1 MVQELQPT
9 DPRVIGPYR
18 LLRRLGKGGMGRVYL
33 GLSQAGRPVAV
44 KVIRAE
50 LAADPQF
57 RVRFRPAVAAAR
69 LVSGPF
75 TALVVD
81 ADVDAEAPWL
91 ATDYVVG
98 LSLAKAVREHGPL
111 PVDSVL
117 ALAAGLAE
125 GLSVIHAAGV
135 VHRDLKPSNVL
146 LAEDGPRVVDFGIRS
161 AAEPGSPGFMSPEQ
175 AEGGDV
181 GPSSDMF
188 SLGAVLVFAAKGQGP
203 FGSGSTDALV
213 HRVVHSP
220 PDLHRVPA
228 QVRPLVKRCLAKD
241 PSQRPAATDISALA
255 DAVKPVAGW
264 LPESITRA
272 FPRDP
277 EPAEEQAVMSW
288 EQPALPRPAAPKPPP
303 APDPQA
309 PPAPDP
315 QAPPAPDPQA
325 PRRRFWRR

>member
-1 MVQELQPT
+1 V
-9 DPRVIGPYR
+9 
-18 LLRRLGKGGMGRVYL
+18 GRVYL
-33 GLSQAGRPVAV
+33 GLSEAGRPVAV

-50 LAADPQF
+50 LAADPQV
-57 RVRFRPAVAAAR
+57 RVRFRRAVAAAR
-69 LVSGPF
+69 TVSGPF

-91 ATDYVVG
+91 ATDYVAG
-98 LSLAKAVREHGPL
+98 PSLARAVREHGPL

-125 GLSVIHAAGV
+125 SLSVMHAAGV

-146 LAEDGPRVVDFGIRS
+146 LAEDGPRVVDFGIRWP
-161 AAEPGSPGFMSPEQ
+161 AEAGSPGFMSPEQ

-213 HRVVHSP
+213 YRVVHSP

-241 PSQRPAATDISALA
+241 PGQRPMVA
-255 DAVKPVAGW
+255 DLRTLTGDVKPVAGW

-277 EPAEEQAVMSW
+277 VPAEEQTVMSG
-288 EQPALPRPAAPKPPP
+288 EQPPSPRPAAPQPPP
-303 APDPQA
+303 GPGPQA
-309 PPAPDP
+309 R
-315 QAPPAPDPQA
+315 
-325 PRRRFWRR
+325 RRRFWRR